1 MELTPSSAPTRVTLM
16 KTNYRETI
24 RRHSHTIMTDAF
36 SNPEYEAGH
45 DDIHL
50 LDKLNDLFEV
60 VYDTDQQ
67 GFMSRRELQVSK
79 HMKERQGWK

>member
-1 MELTPSSAPTRVTLM
+1 M

-36 SNPEYEAGH
+36 SNLEYEAGH
-45 DDIHL
+45 DDLFL
-50 LDKLNDLFEV
+50 LDKLNDLMEI
-60 VYDTDQQ
+60 VYETDQT
-67 GFMSRRELQVSK
+67 GFVSRRELQVSK